1 MMPFYYFCYSFQI
14 LTNLPNCITH
24 LAISSQKIAKENQF
38 NKMVQGVL
46 VLIFWGVVRYLCCFP
61 TSQCVLYDVLNS
73 TSFFIQY
80 CSVQVQFI
88 HGGRGVEREA

>member
-1 MMPFYYFCYSFQI
+1 
-14 LTNLPNCITH
+14 
-24 LAISSQKIAKENQF
+24 
-38 NKMVQGVL
+38 MVQGVL

-88 HGGRGVEREA
+88 HGGGGCKEKHDKASFYFGDGNMFRLHFNSRECQMFPKTVPFEKLKKQL